1 MQWPVIHL
9 YDRKTAN
16 SLQSLSQLQDVLIW
30 EYAKANDFAIV
41 SKDSDFHQRS
51 LLYGVIHERSPLA
64 LRFAQSQIVKKD
76 ASNR

>member
-9 YDRKTAN
+9 YDRQTAN

-30 EYAKANDFAIV
+30 EYAKANDFGIV

-51 LLYGVIHERSPLA
+51 LLYGVIHKR
-64 LRFAQSQIVKKD
+64 SQIVKKD

>member
-9 YDRKTAN
+9 YDRQTAK
-16 SLQSLSQLQDVLIW
+16 SIQSLSQLQDVLIL

-51 LLYGVIHERSPLA
+51 LLYGVIHERS
-64 LRFAQSQIVKKD
+64 QIVKKD